1 MKKILWKITLA
12 SAATLAAY
20 IALYILWGAILNEV
34 ENETLK
40 LFLIC
45 LMTSAACG
53 FFLLYFLKIRN
64 SDGEKEVLADYKECA
79 YKSFFDDLKRILR
92 REVKTLIFL
101 AVIVMLCFT
110 VNAITE
116 LITQKSTGSPLTFI
130 YIPLSIF
137 GTVFGESFIGYAL
150 SAVIT
155 CLCYLI
161 ALLLWR
167 RKTYNYWMKNKS

>member
-1 MKKILWKITLA
+1 MKKILWNITLA

-20 IALYILWGAILNEV
+20 IGLFIVWGAILSGV

-53 FFLLYFLKIRN
+53 FFLLYFLKIKD
-64 SDGEKEVLADYKECA
+64 SEGEKEVLSDYKESA
-79 YKSFFDDLKRILR
+79 YVSFIDDLTRILR
-92 REVKTLIFL
+92 REAKILISL
-101 AVIVMLCFT
+101 AAIVMLCFA

-116 LITQKSTGSPLTFI
+116 LITKKPTGSPLTFI
-130 YIPLSIF
+130 YIPLCIF
-137 GTVFGESFIGYAL
+137 GTLLGESFIGYFL
-150 SAVIT
+150 SAVII

>member
-1 MKKILWKITLA
+1 MKKILWNITLA

-20 IALYILWGAILNEV
+20 IGLFIVWGAILSGV

-53 FFLLYFLKIRN
+53 FFLLYFLKIKN
-64 SDGEKEVLADYKECA
+64 SDGEKEVLADYKESA
-79 YKSFFDDLKRILR
+79 YVSFIDDLARILR
-92 REVKTLIFL
+92 REAKILISL
-101 AVIVMLCFT
+101 AAIVMLCFA

-116 LITQKSTGSPLTFI
+116 LISGKSTGSPLAFI
-130 YIPLSIF
+130 YIPLCIF
-137 GTVFGESFIGYAL
+137 GTLLGESFIGYFL

>member
-1 MKKILWKITLA
+1 MKKILWNITLA
-12 SAATLAAY
+12 SAATLATY
-20 IALYILWGAILNEV
+20 IGLSIVWVAILNEV
-34 ENETLK
+34 ENETLR
-40 LFLIC
+40 LFLLC

-53 FFLLYFLKIRN
+53 FFLLYFLKIRG
-64 SDGEKEVLADYKECA
+64 SVGEKEVLSDYKESE
-79 YKSFFDDLKRILR
+79 YKSFVDDLKRILR
-92 REVKTLIFL
+92 REAKTLISL
-101 AVIVMLCFT
+101 AAIVMLCFA

-116 LITQKSTGSPLTFI
+116 LITKKPTGSPLTFV
-130 YIPLSIF
+130 YIPFSIF
-137 GTVFGESFIGYAL
+137 SAILGESFIGYAL

>member
-1 MKKILWKITLA
+1 MKKILWNITLA

-20 IALYILWGAILNEV
+20 IALYIVWGAILSGV

-92 REVKTLIFL
+92 REAKTLISL
-101 AVIVMLCFT
+101 ALIVMLCFT

-116 LITQKSTGSPLTFI
+116 LISGKSTGSPLTFV
-130 YIPLSIF
+130 YIPFCIF
-137 GTVFGESFIGYAL
+137 GTVLGQSFIGYFL

>member
-45 LMTSAACG
+45 LMTSGACG

-64 SDGEKEVLADYKECA
+64 SDGEKEVLAYYKECA

-92 REVKTLIFL
+92 REAKTLISL
-101 AVIVMLCFT
+101 AAIVMLCFA

-116 LITQKSTGSPLTFI
+116 LITQKPTGSPLTFI
-130 YIPLSIF
+130 YVSLCIF
-137 GTVFGESFIGYAL
+137 STVLGQSFIGYAL

>member
-1 MKKILWKITLA
+1 MKKILWNITLA

-20 IALYILWGAILNEV
+20 IALYIVWGAILSGV
-34 ENETLK
+34 ENEALK
-40 LFLIC
+40 LFFIC
-45 LMTSAACG
+45 LMTSGACG
-53 FFLLYFLKIRN
+53 FFLLYFMKIKN
-64 SDGEKEVLADYKECA
+64 SDGEKEVLSDYKESD
-79 YKSFFDDLKRILR
+79 YVSFIDDLWKILR
-92 REVKTLIFL
+92 RAVKTLILL

-116 LITQKSTGSPLTFI
+116 LITKKSTGSPLTFI

-137 GTVFGESFIGYAL
+137 GTVFGQSFIGYFL

>member
-1 MKKILWKITLA
+1 MKKILWNITLA
-12 SAATLAAY
+12 SAATLVAY
-20 IALYILWGAILNEV
+20 IGLYILWGAILNEV
-34 ENETLK
+34 ENEPLK

-53 FFLLYFLKIRN
+53 FFLLYFLKIKN

-79 YKSFFDDLKRILR
+79 YVSFIDDLKRILR
-92 REVKTLIFL
+92 REAKTLISL

-116 LITQKSTGSPLTFI
+116 LISGKSTGSPLTFI
-130 YIPLSIF
+130 YVSLCIF
-137 GTVFGESFIGYAL
+137 STVLGQSFIGYFL
-150 SAVIT
+150 SALII

-167 RKTYNYWMKNKS
+167 RKTYNYWIKNKP

>member
-1 MKKILWKITLA
+1 MKKILWNITLA

-20 IALYILWGAILNEV
+20 IGLYIVWGAILNDV

-79 YKSFFDDLKRILR
+79 YKSFFDDLTRILR
-92 REVKTLIFL
+92 REAKTLISL
-101 AVIVMLCFT
+101 AAIVMLCFA

-116 LITQKSTGSPLTFI
+116 LITQKPTGSPLTFI
-130 YIPLSIF
+130 YVSLCIF
-137 GTVFGESFIGYAL
+137 SAILGESFIGYFL

>member
-1 MKKILWKITLA
+1 MKKILWNITLA

-20 IALYILWGAILNEV
+20 IGLFIVWGAILSGV

-53 FFLLYFLKIRN
+53 FFLLYFLKIKN

-79 YKSFFDDLKRILR
+79 YKSFADDLTRILR
-92 REVKTLIFL
+92 REAKTLISL
-101 AVIVMLCFT
+101 AVIVMLCFIA
-110 VNAITE
+110 NAITG
-116 LITQKSTGSPLTFI
+116 LISGKPTGSPLTFF
-130 YIPLSIF
+130 YIPLCIF
-137 GTVFGESFIGYAL
+137 STVLGESFIGYAL

>member
-34 ENETLK
+34 ENEPLK

-45 LMTSAACG
+45 LMTGAACG
-53 FFLLYFLKIRN
+53 FFLLFFLKIKG
-64 SDGEKEVLADYKECA
+64 SEGEKEVLADYKESA
-79 YKSFFDDLKRILR
+79 YVSFIDDLKRILR
-92 REVKTLIFL
+92 REARTLITL
-101 AVIVMLCFT
+101 AAIVMLCFT
-110 VNAITE
+110 VNAVTE
-116 LITQKSTGSPLTFI
+116 LISGKSTGSPLTFF
-130 YIPLSIF
+130 YIPLCIF
-137 GTVFGESFIGYAL
+137 SAILGQSFIGYAL

>member
-1 MKKILWKITLA
+1 MKKILWNITLA
-12 SAATLAAY
+12 SVATLAAY
-20 IALYILWGAILNEV
+20 IGLFIVWGAILSGV

-53 FFLLYFLKIRN
+53 FFLLYFLKIKN
-64 SDGEKEVLADYKECA
+64 SDGEKEVLSDYKESA
-79 YKSFFDDLKRILR
+79 YVSFIDDLKRILR
-92 REVKTLIFL
+92 REAKTLISL
-101 AVIVMLCFT
+101 AVIVMLCFA

-116 LITQKSTGSPLTFI
+116 LITKQPTGSPLTFI
-130 YIPLSIF
+130 YAPLCLFS
-137 GTVFGESFIGYAL
+137 TVLGQSFIGYAL

-155 CLCYLI
+155 CVCYLI

>member
-1 MKKILWKITLA
+1 MKKILWNITLA

-20 IALYILWGAILNEV
+20 IALYIVWGAILSGV

-45 LMTSAACG
+45 LMTSGACG
-53 FFLLYFLKIRN
+53 FSLLYFLKIRG
-64 SDGEKEVLADYKECA
+64 SVGEKEVLSDYKESE
-79 YKSFFDDLKRILR
+79 YKSFVDDLKRILR
-92 REVKTLIFL
+92 HEARTLITL
-101 AVIVMLCFT
+101 AAIVVLCFAF
-110 VNAITE
+110 NAMTE
-116 LITQKSTGSPLTFI
+116 LISGKPTGSPLTFI
-130 YIPLSIF
+130 YAPLCLFS
-137 GTVFGESFIGYAL
+137 TVLGQSFVGYAL

-155 CLCYLI
+155 CVCYLI